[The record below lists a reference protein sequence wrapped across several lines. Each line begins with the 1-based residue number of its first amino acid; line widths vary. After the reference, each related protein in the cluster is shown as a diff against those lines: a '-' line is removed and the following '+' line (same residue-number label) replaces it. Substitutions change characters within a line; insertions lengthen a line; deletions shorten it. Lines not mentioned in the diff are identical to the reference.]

1 MDNCEN
7 IGYLTVDCVIG
18 NTVKPIPLKF
28 EDESDDPIPVITPID
43 LTQYPVIK
51 ADITDMLDRFIDS
64 VSLGDGITVSGAN
77 NEWLTITFSQELTA
91 KLQKYKNVKFDL
103 LLQTALGLNWYTIKA
118 VVNLIRTNTREDV
131 S

>member
-64 VSLGDGITVSGAN
+64 VSLGDGIAVSGAN
-77 NEWLTITFSQELTA
+77 NEWLTITFSQDMTA

>member
-7 IGYLTVDCVIG
+7 IGYLTIDCVIG
-18 NTVKPIPLKF
+18 NTIKPIPLKF

-64 VSLGDGITVSGAN
+64 VSLGDGIAVSGAN
-77 NEWLTITFSQELTA
+77 NEWLTITFSQDMTA

-103 LLQTALGLNWYTIKA
+103 LLQTGAGVNWYTIKA

>member
-1 MDNCEN
+1 MTECDN

-18 NTVKPIPLKF
+18 NTIKPIPLRF
-28 EDESDDPIPVITPID
+28 EEGETPPYTPID

-64 VSLGDGITVSGAN
+64 VSLGDGIAVSGVN
-77 NEWLTITFSQELTA
+77 NEWLTITFSQQLTT

-103 LLQTALGLNWYTIKA
+103 LLQTALGLNWY
-118 VVNLIRTNTREDV
+118 VLQVNLNLIRTNTR
-131 S
+131 